1 MTELRTV
8 QCCHNCAHCVFHKND
23 LDYMWPMCELRLDG
37 DSNTMPVSPD
47 NICDLYQSPS
57 KLELK

>member
-8 QCCHNCAHCVFHKND
+8 QCCHNCVHCTFHQHD
-23 LDYMWPMCELRLDG
+23 LDYVWPMCELRLDS
-37 DSNTMPVSPD
+37 DDKAMSVSPD